1 MSPKIKDLLETQRL
15 NPETARAG
23 LKWEEYEDKMLLEQ
37 IKKDMTFEEISKNL
51 FRSEKSVKTRLIVYA
66 INKME
71 KENENVEKLS
81 KELKISVDDIYEYQ
95 SKKATIEEKRKM
107 RTKNPKKNDVSSY
120 DKQVSIQDI
129 YKLLLDMNNNI
140 SILLNR

>member
-71 KENENVEKLS
+71 KENENVENLS
-81 KELKISVDDIYEYQ
+81 KELKISENDIYEYQ

-120 DKQVSIQDI
+120 NKQVSIQDI
-129 YKLLLDMNNNI
+129 YKLLLEMNNNI
-140 SILLNR
+140 STLLNH